1 MGVRDIFRV
10 VLVFICELSL
20 MQCDGYS
27 QELVDT
33 EKLAPF
39 HKQNGKSIPF
49 SPGHAIEM
57 TITKSEREEER
68 QKSLVEV
75 KLRGF
80 IPSPIVALGP
90 EFYSPRTLDLS
101 KSNPLVVV
109 FSGDDRSFS
118 YDQGT
123 ARVNVVA
130 VVGLTDGMVP
140 QHPAERDN
148 RWGTTH
154 GYDSFDCQHV
164 RGKPFWWW
172 EKRTR
177 GPHQFDPKHF
187 CLQQIIL

>member
-1 MGVRDIFRV
+1 
-10 VLVFICELSL
+10 

-49 SPGHAIEM
+49 STRACHRM

-130 VVGLTDGMVP
+130 VV
-140 QHPAERDN
+140 A
-148 RWGTTH
+148 
-154 GYDSFDCQHV
+154 
-164 RGKPFWWW
+164 
-172 EKRTR
+172 
-177 GPHQFDPKHF
+177 
-187 CLQQIIL
+187 